1 MAHVSQESRFQT
13 IQFFRFIAGNN
24 QFLFSFFQRR
34 DVIID
39 TQHLNNAVLRTI
51 ISDHYVNAGP
61 CIFAILP
68 AYTNFFTQTGC
79 LSRFHFTYKVF
90 QNSLIFRNHMCIYSD
105 NLWHGN
111 TFFLSQIPVPCILGI
126 SVSCQY
132 IEMSKS
138 YLGIIT
144 DEKKQILKF
153 LYLGVCIGRFRR
165 IYIDKQIVDKSIL
178 RIIESSNFSVKINN
192 PISPAIYILIYFGEV
207 IIDGEIYIFFRSQ
220 SLFNL

>member
-1 MAHVSQESRFQT
+1 MAHVSQESRLQT
-13 IQFFRFIAGNN
+13 IQFFRFITGNN
-24 QFLFSFFQRR
+24 QFLFSLFQRR

-39 TQHLNNAVLRTI
+39 TQHLNNTVLRTI
-51 ISDHYVNAGP
+51 ISDHNVNASP

-105 NLWHGN
+105 NLRHGS

-144 DEKKQILKF
+144 DQKKQILKL

-178 RIIESSNFSVKINN
+178 RIIESSNFSGKINN
-192 PISPAIYILIYFGEV
+192 PISPAIYILIYF
-207 IIDGEIYIFFRSQ
+207 
-220 SLFNL
+220 

>member
-1 MAHVSQESRFQT
+1 
-13 IQFFRFIAGNN
+13 
-24 QFLFSFFQRR
+24 
-34 DVIID
+34 
-39 TQHLNNAVLRTI
+39 
-51 ISDHYVNAGP
+51 
-61 CIFAILP
+61 
-68 AYTNFFTQTGC
+68 
-79 LSRFHFTYKVF
+79 
-90 QNSLIFRNHMCIYSD
+90 MCIYSD
-105 NLWHGN
+105 NLMAWN

-138 YLGIIT
+138 YLGVIT
-144 DEKKQILKF
+144 DEKKQILKL

-192 PISPAIYILIYFGEV
+192 PFSGYLHIVYFGEV